1 LRRLAASLLD
11 PEEVEPFVV
20 LVVAARNRSEI
31 VPPATRQTR
40 RRTEFRFGAAT
51 PSSGPSP
58 RGAAP
63 DLRLRS
69 LRGRLASSASG
80 AGSTWRRTFPVAP
93 SPSSA
98 SARFP
103 FAGAVSSGSG
113 RNGSPA
119 VAGGE
124 RFVVSG
130 VIAPAHRGRFVAG
143 LFRGGTFVAGP
154 FPAATT
160 AATTT
165 AAAAAAAGLLV
176 TSVASVA
183 TRFTIDR
190 GPVSPAAGLVC
201 RLTGIQ
207 IDAPPVVVVTFGLPG
222 RRPIAARGA
231 GWGRGSFARC
241 IPIKTGRG
249 SRWLATRRLAAGLA
263 VPVSGRPTF
272 AVVLTSLGSRT
283 PLLTG
288 GFLGRL
294 PRLEAELI
302 VGAVIGLRSASRSSV
317 VGPARCRLVPR
328 CVVAIPPATSPTTT
342 ASPAATATSRLTAGA
357 VSLGAIAILEIPAFG
372 RIAVCN
378 QIILFAP
385 TGSALL
391 APGGRRGCIAAPRR
405 PERVWAWLVGSGVG
419 GPLGA
424 GPIPGRAPRFP
435 LRRAFAPPAV
445 TAASAARGLSAVP
458 SPVAAAVVVSAAG
471 DWTVG

>member
-1 LRRLAASLLD
+1 MRRLAASLLD

-20 LVVAARNRSEI
+20 LVVAARNRGEI

-40 RRTEFRFGAAT
+40 RRTELRFGAAT
-51 PSSGPSP
+51 ASTGPSP

-63 DLRLRS
+63 ALWLRPLC
-69 LRGRLASSASG
+69 GRLTRSASG
-80 AGSTWRRTFPVAP
+80 AGSTWRRTFPFAP
-93 SPSSA
+93 SPPSA

-103 FAGAVSSGSG
+103 FSGAVGSGAG

-119 VAGGE
+119 VAGWE

-130 VIAPAHRGRFVAG
+130 VIATAHRGRFVAG

-165 AAAAAAAGLLV
+165 AAAAATAGLLV
-176 TSVASVA
+176 ASVA
-183 TRFTIDR
+183 PRFTIDR
-190 GPVSPAAGLVC
+190 GPVFPAAGLAC

-222 RRPIAARGA
+222 RRPIAAVGA
-231 GWGRGSFARC
+231 GWGRRPFARC

-272 AVVLTSLGSRT
+272 AVVLTSRGSRT

-288 GFLGRL
+288 GLLSRL

-302 VGAVIGLRSASRSSV
+302 VGPVIGPVIRLRSASMSSV

-328 CVVAIPPATSPTTT
+328 CVVAIPSAASPTTT
-342 ASPAATATSRLTAGA
+342 ASPTATATSRLTAGA
-357 VSLGAIAILEIPAFG
+357 VSFGAIAILENPAFG
-372 RIAVCN
+372 RIAVCD

-385 TGSALL
+385 TGSAFL
-391 APGGRRGCIAAPRR
+391 APRGRRARIAAP
-405 PERVWAWLVGSGVG
+405 
-419 GPLGA
+419 
-424 GPIPGRAPRFP
+424 
-435 LRRAFAPPAV
+435 
-445 TAASAARGLSAVP
+445 
-458 SPVAAAVVVSAAG
+458 
-471 DWTVG
+471 

>member
-1 LRRLAASLLD
+1 
-11 PEEVEPFVV
+11 
-20 LVVAARNRSEI
+20 
-31 VPPATRQTR
+31 
-40 RRTEFRFGAAT
+40 
-51 PSSGPSP
+51 
-58 RGAAP
+58 
-63 DLRLRS
+63 
-69 LRGRLASSASG
+69 
-80 AGSTWRRTFPVAP
+80 
-93 SPSSA
+93 
-98 SARFP
+98 
-103 FAGAVSSGSG
+103 
-113 RNGSPA
+113 
-119 VAGGE
+119 
-124 RFVVSG
+124 
-130 VIAPAHRGRFVAG
+130 

-165 AAAAAAAGLLV
+165 AAAAATAGLL
-176 TSVASVA
+176 VASVA

-190 GPVSPAAGLVC
+190 GPVSPTAGLAC

-222 RRPIAARGA
+222 RRPIAAVGA
-231 GWGRGSFARC
+231 GWGRSPFARC

-272 AVVLTSLGSRT
+272 AVLLTSLGSRT

-302 VGAVIGLRSASRSSV
+302 VGAFIGLRSASRSSV

-328 CVVAIPPATSPTTT
+328 CVVAIPPAASPTTT

-357 VSLGAIAILEIPAFG
+357 VSLGAIAILENPAFG
-372 RIAVCN
+372 RIAVCD

-385 TGSALL
+385 TASAFL
-391 APGGRRGCIAAPRR
+391 APGGRRGRIAAPRR
-405 PERVWAWLVGSGVG
+405 PERVWTWLVGSGVG

-424 GPIPGRAPRFP
+424 GPIPGRAPRIP
-435 LRRAFAPPAV
+435 LWGAFAPPAV
-445 TAASAARGLSAVP
+445 TAASAARGLATVP
-458 SPVAAAVVVSAAG
+458 SPVAATVVIPAVG
-471 DWTVG
+471 GWTVG

>member
-1 LRRLAASLLD
+1 MRRLAASLLD

-20 LVVAARNRSEI
+20 LVVAARNRGEI

-51 PSSGPSP
+51 ATSGPSP
-58 RGAAP
+58 RGAALA
-63 DLRLRS
+63 LRLRS
-69 LRGRLASSASG
+69 LRGRLASSARG
-80 AGSTWRRTFPVAP
+80 TRRRTFPVAP

-98 SARFP
+98 SACFP
-103 FAGAVSSGSG
+103 FAGAVGSGAG

-130 VIAPAHRGRFVAG
+130 VIATAHRGRFVTG

-154 FPAATT
+154 FAAATT

-165 AAAAAAAGLLV
+165 AAAAATAGLL
-176 TSVASVA
+176 VASVA

-190 GPVSPAAGLVC
+190 GPVSPAAGLAC

-207 IDAPPVVVVTFGLPG
+207 VDAPPIVVVAFGLPG
-222 RRPIAARGA
+222 RRPIAAMGA
-231 GWGRGSFARC
+231 GWGSSPFARC

-249 SRWLATRRLAAGLA
+249 SRWLATRRLAAGFA

-272 AVVLTSLGSRT
+272 AVVLTSRGSRT

-288 GFLGRL
+288 GLLDRL

-342 ASPAATATSRLTAGA
+342 ASAAATATSRLTAGA
-357 VSLGAIAILEIPAFG
+357 VSLGAIAILENPAFG
-372 RIAVCN
+372 RIAVYD
-378 QIILFAP
+378 QIVLFAP
-385 TGSALL
+385 TGSAFL
-391 APGGRRGCIAAPRR
+391 APWGRRGRIAAARR

-419 GPLGA
+419 RPLGA

-435 LRRAFAPPAV
+435 LWRAFAPPAV

-458 SPVAAAVVVSAAG
+458 SPVAAAFVASATG
-471 DWTVG
+471 GWTVGGATVG